1 MQFHGRNSIVVQIV
15 TCALAVA
22 VLAGTPALQAA
33 QPADLVRQI
42 ETKLSSVQRQTV
54 TSPSQAEKDL
64 LAARDLLGQ
73 LKVASPSHEKLAA
86 LQKRFDDLQG
96 KLEKRLGRPVG
107 GAPEAPKQE
116 TAPAQSQAPASD
128 LPSAVVSQL
137 KKLDTA
143 LTAAS
148 TALEKNQLQTANRRF
163 DEAKKVMGE
172 IQSRYGTKI
181 PAGNEQM
188 KTATERLNAVST
200 KVADANANAAAIA
213 AAEAAAKEK
222 REAQSKEWIAKFA
235 PFFDYKSDLYLRMG
249 SEFNSATSEDQQKT
263 RQAYAKANGLL
274 PAYQATEFPNGKTQE
289 LMWLE
294 QRLTGYVTI
303 YNEDE
308 ARSKQEQSCRKWV
321 DAFRPYVEVGA
332 GSPKYLV
339 VGVTVNQ
346 DEITQRAAL
355 LEEAKTLWQS
365 YEGGGE
371 FPHGKSRELLAL
383 EQQMQQR
390 LAEMPE
396 SLRQSRALVSAD
408 VDKEFKRVLD
418 YLTADTGWKDDVTKK
433 PNLVM
438 ERDLV
443 PLREALQRYAT
454 MAGAD
459 AAKLATLR
467 ETMTK
472 IEQQDQANRAVRAE
486 RTYID
491 PDLYEGDDADDLR
504 RKAGQIVK
512 DKVAQAQVL
521 RTTLPAEDWK
531 QESVVEW
538 TDTTHT
544 ALRYR
549 NTRFM
554 TAHVAAKGADGKVY
568 LHAVYLASD
577 RQSDGSWG
585 SLYGHIMW
593 SDWMAEKNVNED
605 PPSP

>member
-1 MQFHGRNSIVVQIV
+1 MRFRQGIGRLATVVIWV
-15 TCALAVA
+15 VA
-22 VLAGTPALQAA
+22 TGMLWGPSSLQAG

-64 LAARDLLGQ
+64 LAANDLLGQ
-73 LKVASPSHEKLAA
+73 LKAASPDHEKLAA
-86 LQKRFDDLQG
+86 LQKRFDDLKG

-107 GAPEAPKQE
+107 GSAEAPKQE
-116 TAPAQSQAPASD
+116 PVPAQSQPPASD

-143 LTAAS
+143 LTAA
-148 TALEKNQLQTANRRF
+148 TASLEKNQLQTANRRL
-163 DEAKKVMGE
+163 DEAKKVMNE
-172 IQSRYGTKI
+172 IQTRYGAKI
-181 PAGNEQM
+181 PAGNAQM
-188 KTATERLNAVST
+188 ATATERLNAVAS
-200 KVADANANAAAIA
+200 KVSEANANAAAIA

-222 REAQSKEWIAKFA
+222 REAQSKEWMAKFA

-249 SEFNSATSEDQQKT
+249 SDFNSASPEDQQKT
-263 RQAYAKANGLL
+263 REAYAKANELL
-274 PAYQATEFPNGKTQE
+274 PTYQTTEFPHGKTQE
-289 LMWLE
+289 LIWLE

-308 ARSKQEQSCRKWV
+308 ARSRQEQSCSKWV

-339 VGVTVNQ
+339 VGVTVDQ
-346 DEITQRAAL
+346 DGITKRAAL

-383 EQQMQQR
+383 EEQMKQR

-408 VDKEFKRVLD
+408 VDKEFTRVLD
-418 YLTADTGWKDDVTKK
+418 YLTADTGWKDDISKK

-438 ERDLV
+438 ERDLA
-443 PLREALQRYAT
+443 PLREALQRYAN

-467 ETMTK
+467 DTMTK

-486 RTYID
+486 RTYME
-491 PDLYEGDDADDLR
+491 PDQYEGDDADDLR
-504 RKAGQIVK
+504 RKAGQIVQ
-512 DKVAQAQVL
+512 DKVAQAQIL

-554 TAHVAAKGADGKVY
+554 TAHVATKGADGKVF
-568 LHAVYLASD
+568 LHAVHLASD
-577 RQSDGSWG
+577 RQTDGSWG

-593 SDWMAEKNVNED
+593 SDWMAEKNVSED